1 MTINNTRGVTP
12 TNNTSPLENN
22 NVVDL
27 NARVADVS
35 NITSPFG
42 TQLSPRD
49 IDNFYQRIQS
59 SSLTL
64 QRLTDELNNMVLD
77 GKWLSLQQQQELIS
91 ACLTRAKSEHGK
103 TASIY
108 SLLNEKFT
116 NVIAMR
122 GLMNSY
128 MGDIFSSKSGNP
140 MIDEALEDEA
150 NTGF

>member
-12 TNNTSPLENN
+12 MNNISPFENS

-27 NARVADVS
+27 NERVSDAS
-35 NITSPFG
+35 NITSMSH

-64 QRLTDELNNMVLD
+64 QGLTDELNNMALD
-77 GKWLSLQQQQELIS
+77 GKWISLQQQQELIS
-91 ACLTRAKSEHGK
+91 ACLTRAKNEHSE
-103 TASIY
+103 TSSIY
-108 SLLNEKFT
+108 SLLNEKFI

-150 NTGF
+150 NKGV